1 MHAVVRPLYLLHD
14 SAHLAERLRQVRA
27 GIFRLVP
34 VAGWEA
40 LAGELAR
47 APGTAV
53 AVVDPLDGGGGLAEE
68 LQALLARFPAAT
80 VVAALR
86 VDPQRADD
94 LRTLLAWGVADVIAL
109 GREDTPVALA
119 RRIQAVQARSL
130 NRLLQRALPRGVPS
144 RARILLSAA
153 AETVAAG
160 GQVPEL
166 ARALGVNERTVP
178 RWFGRAALPPPRR
191 LLAWLRLLMAAEL
204 LDDASRSVP
213 SVARACGYASEVSL
227 KAALR
232 QFIGAPPSELRRAG
246 AFDTAARAFARELFE
261 LREAARA
268 RGRPEKTWLN

>member
-1 MHAVVRPLYLLHD
+1 MRSVVRPLFLFHSSRELG
-14 SAHLAERLRQVRA
+14 ERLRQVPA
-27 GIFRLVP
+27 GAFRVVP
-34 VAGWEA
+34 VADWPD
-40 LAGELAR
+40 LARELSR

-53 AVVDPLDGGGGLAEE
+53 AVVDPRDGAGRLSEE
-68 LQALLARFPAAT
+68 LRALLARFGSAT

-86 VDPQRADD
+86 VDPQRADE
-94 LRTLLAWGVADVIAL
+94 LRTLLEWGVADVIAL

-130 NRLLQRALPRGVPS
+130 NRLLRRALPRGVPS

-178 RWFGRAALPPPRR
+178 RWFRRADLPPPRR

-204 LDDASRSVP
+204 LDDEGRSVP

-227 KAALR
+227 KAALK
-232 QFIGAPPSELRRAG
+232 QFMGAPPSELRRAG